1 MLCIFMAPVTKVPK
15 LLGEILLI
23 LKHLFSLIHTP
34 VLQGFCILQRERD
47 LYIPLSQ
54 ISLCSQVCGC

>member
-1 MLCIFMAPVTKVPK
+1 MLCIFMVPVTKVPK

-34 VLQGFCILQRERD
+34 VLQGFCILRRERD